1 MNVQKSA
8 MESNE
13 IIGTITM
20 ARLLVCLRRRIP
32 ILGLPAHPRRGGA
45 VVVCCLPVLLMGI

>member
-1 MNVQKSA
+1 VQKSA